1 MFVAYLI
8 CQYSIQRKGL
18 FIQVSHLIMAS
29 IHSNNKTSTEQQD
42 SGSDDEQEIFYFAHQ
57 PTLEPVISRL
67 SHISNLTDVSTQK
80 DEESIVEDEK
90 TARRCSAVSDISNAS
105 TIHELEFTPEDSS
118 NYGWFIVLAAFL
130 SQVVGLGIIMSWG
143 VMQDY
148 YEQHVYGQESATV
161 IKLSLVGTLGN
172 FALNVFSPFV
182 QILVSVIGIRSSV
195 LLATILSVAGLELS
209 SLTSEIWQ
217 LQLTQGILFGGG
229 GSIIFYIGMS
239 SVQQWFSHKKGGIA
253 LGIATSGS
261 CVGGLIMPLIITPIN
276 RRFGISTCF
285 QILGGITCI
294 LYLLSGF
301 LFKDKTASSHKK
313 TRDEEA
319 GSSSAAVAKDT
330 DIKPVKK
337 AEKSSLKKSLLSPF
351 KVVQFDVL
359 KDVNFILWCLA
370 DIVIELS
377 YYTPLFFLPSYAT
390 SLGLKDTKGSSLIS
404 ITASCN
410 AIGRIFAGM
419 IADRIGHINTVII
432 TGFLAGCS
440 AFLIWTFAY
449 NFVSLVFFAAIFG
462 FFGGAF
468 VTLGPSTTAVIT
480 GMDKFKSGYSLFLL
494 VTMVAMFGPNLAG
507 ALEAYF
513 TTHYNQEPYLTYKL
527 FTGVGYI
534 LGIVIMIAL
543 KWRINPGHLFSKL

>member
-1 MFVAYLI
+1 
-8 CQYSIQRKGL
+8 
-18 FIQVSHLIMAS
+18 MAS
-29 IHSNNKTSTEQQD
+29 ISSNNNKASTEQQD
-42 SGSDDEQEIFYFAHQ
+42 NDEQEVFYFAHQ
-57 PTLEPVISRL
+57 PTLEPVTSRL

-80 DEESIVEDEK
+80 DEESILEDEK
-90 TARRCSAVSDISNAS
+90 TTRRLSAVSDISNAS
-105 TIHELEFTPEDSS
+105 TVHELEFTPEQESDS
-118 NYGWFIVLAAFL
+118 YGWFIVLAAFL
-130 SQVVGLGIIMSWG
+130 SQVVGLG

-182 QILVSVIGIRSSV
+182 QILVSTIGIRSSV

-209 SLTSEIWQ
+209 SFTSEVWQ

-239 SVQQWFSHKKGGIA
+239 SVQQWFSHKKSGIA
-253 LGIATSGS
+253 LGISTSGS
-261 CVGGLIMPLIITPIN
+261 CFGGLIMPLIITPIN

-285 QILGGITCI
+285 RILGGITCI

-301 LFKDKTASSHKK
+301 LFKDKTTTPSHKK
-313 TRDEEA
+313 ASDEEA
-319 GSSSAAVAKDT
+319 GSSSAAAAAAKDV
-330 DIKPVKK
+330 DIKPVETT
-337 AEKSSLKKSLLSPF
+337 EKLSLKKTLLSPF
-351 KVVQFDVL
+351 KVIQFDVL

-468 VTLGPSTTAVIT
+468 VTLGPSTTAIIT
-480 GMDKFKSGYSLFLL
+480 GMDRFKSGYSLFLL

-534 LGIVIMIAL
+534 LGVLVMVVL
-543 KWRINPGHLFSKL
+543 KWRIHRGRLFSKL

>member
-1 MFVAYLI
+1 M
-8 CQYSIQRKGL
+8 
-18 FIQVSHLIMAS
+18 
-29 IHSNNKTSTEQQD
+29 STEQQD
-42 SGSDDEQEIFYFAHQ
+42 SDTDDEQEVFYFAHQ
-57 PTLEPVISRL
+57 PTLEPVTSRL
-67 SHISNLTDVSTQK
+67 SHISNLTAVSTQK
-80 DEESIVEDEK
+80 NEESIMEDEK
-90 TARRCSAVSDISNAS
+90 TTRRPSFVSDISNAS
-105 TIHELEFTPEDSS
+105 TINELEFMPEESDS
-118 NYGWFIVLAAFL
+118 YGWFIVLAAFL
-130 SQVVGLGIIMSWG
+130 SQVVGLGIIMSWGNSQAQSFVYMHCGLTSLLLQG

-182 QILVSVIGIRSSV
+182 QILVSTIGIRSSV
-195 LLATILSVAGLELS
+195 LLATVLSVAGLELS
-209 SLTSEIWQ
+209 SFTSEIWQ

-229 GSIIFYIGMS
+229 GSIIFYVRVLHIGMS
-239 SVQQWFSHKKGGIA
+239 GVQQWFSHKKGGIA

-261 CVGGLIMPLIITPIN
+261 CIGGLIMPLIITPIN

-285 QILGGITCI
+285 RILGGITCV
-294 LYLLSGF
+294 LYLLSGL
-301 LFKDKTASSHKK
+301 LFKDKTASARKK
-313 TRDEEA
+313 PSNEEV
-319 GSSSAAVAKDT
+319 GSSSAVDKET
-330 DIKPVKK
+330 IIKPV
-337 AEKSSLKKSLLSPF
+337 EKNERSTLRKTLLSPF
-351 KVVQFDVL
+351 KIIQFDVL
-359 KDVNFILWCLA
+359 KDVNFLLWCLA

-390 SLGLKDTKGSSLIS
+390 SLGMKDTKGSSLIS

-419 IADRIGHINTVII
+419 VADHIGHINTVII

-462 FFGGAF
+462 FTGGAF
-468 VTLGPSTTAVIT
+468 VTLGPSTTAIIT

-513 TTHYNQEPYLTYKL
+513 TAHYNQESYLTYKL

-534 LGIVIMIAL
+534 LGVLIMIVL
-543 KWRINPGHLFSKL
+543 KWRINHGRLFSKL